1 MTAQSI
7 HRQRIREHF
16 DELKDAIMLG
26 IEQRP
31 ATIGFHTSAGAIDL
45 LELYLHVTGKIALG
59 KQIKHDWFKRPK
71 PGQKVK
77 PLAERQLPI
86 SFPRKEEIFE
96 LFYTLEEGRNKLLYG
111 KSSPSDIR
119 LAVDTLE
126 KVKKI
131 ILPLLA
137 EAGEHLEDPNG

>member
-1 MTAQSI
+1 MTTPSI
-7 HRQRIREHF
+7 HRERIREHF
-16 DELKDAIMLG
+16 DELKDALALG

-45 LELYLHVTGKIALG
+45 LELYLHASGKIPLG

-86 SFPRKEEIFE
+86 SFPHKEGVFE
-96 LFYTLEEGRNKLLYG
+96 LLYTLEEGRNKLLYG
-111 KSSPSDIR
+111 KSSPADIR
-119 LAVDTLE
+119 QAVDTLE

-131 ILPLLA
+131 LLPLLA
-137 EAGEHLEDPNG
+137 EAGERLEDPNR